1 MSDNGGPA
9 AGDHKVGVVIMT
21 HGPAGQD
28 MVATLERLLGAAA
41 VEGFVAVEIR
51 IGEPK
56 AEVNAELAT
65 AVHAADHGGGV
76 LVCCDLHGST
86 PANCAVE
93 LMRARMPD
101 VDLAVI
107 SGVSMPM
114 LMKLATAQRSGVSP
128 ERLAQAAVDTAI
140 RSIRVE
146 GGPGR

>member
-1 MSDNGGPA
+1 MTGDQA
-9 AGDHKVGVVIMT
+9 DHKVGVVIMT
-21 HGPAGQD
+21 HGHAGQD

-56 AEVNAELAT
+56 AEVNVELTNAVRT
-65 AVHAADHGGGV
+65 ADRGAGV

-93 LMRARMPD
+93 LMRARLASD
-101 VDLAVI
+101 VETAVI

-114 LMKLATAQRSGVSP
+114 LMKLATAKRTGTTP
-128 ERLAQAAVDTAI
+128 AGLAQAAVDTAI
-140 RSIRVE
+140 RSTRVE
-146 GGPGR
+146 GGTGR